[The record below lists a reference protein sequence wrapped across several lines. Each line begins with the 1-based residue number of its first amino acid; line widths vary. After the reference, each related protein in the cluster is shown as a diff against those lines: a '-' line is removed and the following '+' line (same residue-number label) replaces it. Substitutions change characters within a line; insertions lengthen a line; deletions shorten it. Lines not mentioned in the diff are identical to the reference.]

1 MLSHKYSGI
10 RRRNLLKP
18 RPCSSTWAAIKKGE
32 TVFKKGMKWIVGK
45 NSELSFWNDKWLG
58 DGTLRSLIAGPLQRG
73 EDHLLSKDIV
83 QHNFWNLGDV
93 SFSLPNHLSQKI
105 KATPILITATSVD
118 RIAWASSPSGDFDLK
133 EAYKLACIAN
143 DCLCELPF
151 CWCLGLESKHLP

>member
-1 MLSHKYSGI
+1 
-10 RRRNLLKP
+10 
-18 RPCSSTWAAIKKGE
+18 
-32 TVFKKGMKWIVGK
+32 MKWIVGK

-73 EDHLLSKDIV
+73 EDHLLLKDIV

-93 SFSLPNHLSQKI
+93 SFSLPNHLNQKI

>member
-32 TVFKKGMKWIVGK
+32 SVFKKGMKWIVGK

-93 SFSLPNHLSQKI
+93 SFSLPNH
-105 KATPILITATSVD
+105 
-118 RIAWASSPSGDFDLK
+118 
-133 EAYKLACIAN
+133 
-143 DCLCELPF
+143 
-151 CWCLGLESKHLP
+151 